1 MCCFLPMT
9 KNCTLPTCTLLL
21 YFSSVMPKKQQ
32 FTGIILRC
40 HMSTDLMKD
49 WLNISWNK
57 RECMLFIK
65 GKEKKKGLVLDQFKQ
80 YRLYSQRGN
89 SSAIHLNIWPMSINR
104 YWKLVFFSLWRKY
117 PSLPYRTSC
126 DYL

>member
-32 FTGIILRC
+32 FTSILRC
-40 HMSTDLMKD
+40 HMSIDLMKD

-57 RECMLFIK
+57 RQCMLIIK
-65 GKEKKKGLVLDQFKQ
+65 RKEKKKKKKACA
-80 YRLYSQRGN
+80 R
-89 SSAIHLNIWPMSINR
+89 SIQTVSPIQS
-104 YWKLVFFSLWRKY
+104 KG
-117 PSLPYRTSC
+117 
-126 DYL
+126 

>member
-1 MCCFLPMT
+1 
-9 KNCTLPTCTLLL
+9 
-21 YFSSVMPKKQQ
+21 
-32 FTGIILRC
+32 
-40 HMSTDLMKD
+40 MSTDLMKD

-89 SSAIHLNIWPMSINR
+89 SSAIHLNI
-104 YWKLVFFSLWRKY
+104 
-117 PSLPYRTSC
+117 
-126 DYL
+126 